1 MGFIGK
7 LIEAI
12 IGFFV
17 EMVFKKA
24 GDKKERK
31 KSLKQF
37 WKDHREEEKRKADE
51 IIALPFNEK
60 VKRSLMFIWNIIW
73 AGTLVIIIFS
83 TLIWISPEVFKWTIL
98 VFDGSWISEL
108 LSPGSAWE

>member
-24 GDKKERK
+24 GDKKIQ
-31 KSLKQF
+31 S
-37 WKDHREEEKRKADE
+37 
-51 IIALPFNEK
+51 I
-60 VKRSLMFIWNIIW
+60 
-73 AGTLVIIIFS
+73 
-83 TLIWISPEVFKWTIL
+83 
-98 VFDGSWISEL
+98 
-108 LSPGSAWE
+108 

>member
-17 EMVFKKA
+17 EMLFKKA

-31 KSLKQF
+31 KSLNQF
-37 WKDHREEEKRKADE
+37 WIDHREEEKRKADE
-51 IIALPFNEK
+51 IMALPFNEK

>member
-24 GDKKERK
+24 GDKKKERN
-31 KSLKQF
+31 
-37 WKDHREEEKRKADE
+37 
-51 IIALPFNEK
+51 P
-60 VKRSLMFIWNIIW
+60 
-73 AGTLVIIIFS
+73 
-83 TLIWISPEVFKWTIL
+83 
-98 VFDGSWISEL
+98 
-108 LSPGSAWE
+108 